1 MYALILVFVLVFVVT
16 LFFHNVLIVWIQSH
30 YFELRSTLFTIN
42 DFALVRVQ
50 IYVNI
55 SITLRAS
62 SGRHC
67 FFLPRNCR

>member
-16 LFFHNVLIVWIQSH
+16 LFFHNVQLDGIQSH

-50 IYVNI
+50 I
-55 SITLRAS
+55 
-62 SGRHC
+62 
-67 FFLPRNCR
+67 